1 MSLAYAS
8 GYQSHCQKI
17 NMQEAVRQTRS
28 HLMSLFRKHGFNPRS
43 DLGQN
48 FLIDLNIIE
57 FIVAEAELTSNDV
70 VLEVGAGT
78 AGMTTFMAVE
88 AGHVVSVEYDN
99 NMYGLAK
106 AQTADFENITLINRD
121 ALKNKN
127 RIAPEVIAEVQKQLD
142 LDPCRKLKL
151 VANLPYNI
159 ATPIVSNLVAT
170 ELPWERIVVTIQLEL
185 AERMAAKPGISKYGS
200 LAAWLQAQAKVK
212 VIKRMPPS
220 IFWPRPQVDSAV
232 VKISP
237 LFEKRDKI
245 VDREF
250 YQDFVRRAFQHRRK
264 HLRSVVCGMYR
275 KQISKPIVDEC
286 FAEQGIEHETRAEE
300 LEVAQL
306 VSLSNSLKNA
316 ILRAE

>member
-1 MSLAYAS
+1 LEFVCIRVDSWFLKLQDS
-8 GYQSHCQKI
+8 EIFSPCTKPFD
-17 NMQEAVRQTRS
+17 NE
-28 HLMSLFRKHGFNPRS
+28 HGFNPRG

-57 FIVAEAELTSNDV
+57 FIVEEAELTADDV
-70 VLEVGAGT
+70 VLEVGSGT
-78 AGMTTFMAVE
+78 GGMTTFMAVA

-106 AQTADFENITLINRD
+106 AQTENFENVTLINTD

-127 RIAPEVIAEVQKQLD
+127 QLAPEVIAEVQKQLD
-142 LDPCRKLKL
+142 AKPGRRLKL

-159 ATPIVSNLVAT
+159 ATPIISNLVAT
-170 ELPWERIVVTIQLEL
+170 ELPWARIVATIQLEL
-185 AERMAAKPGISKYGS
+185 AERMISVPRDSKYGS

-212 VIKRMPPS
+212 LIKRMPPT
-220 IFWPRPQVDSAV
+220 IFWPRPKVDSAV
-232 VKISP
+232 VKITP
-237 LFEKRDKI
+237 RPELREKI
-245 VDREF
+245 VDRAF
-250 YQDFVRRAFQHRRK
+250 YQDFVRRSFQHRRK

-275 KQISKPIVDEC
+275 KQTPKATIDAV
-286 FAEQGIEHETRAEE
+286 FAAEGLVTETRAEE

-316 ILRAE
+316 ILLSE